1 MQKYTFS
8 PKSENEIDIKIC
20 NKKNEIQRLQEEIKL
35 LELER
40 TKLGNEYI
48 GKAFELNDSDEY
60 VYVTGYTSFDNALY
74 GIILRDFIGSVEIYN
89 DAIVELRE
97 ITKEIPLEN
106 FRRISKNRLNWNVL
120 KKIIEGIK

>member
-1 MQKYTFS
+1 MQSNTFS
-8 PKSENEIDIKIC
+8 PKSENEIYIKIC

-40 TKLGNEYI
+40 TKLSNEYI

-97 ITKEIPLEN
+97 ITKEIPLEK
-106 FRRISKNRLNWNVL
+106 FRRILKNRLNWDVL
-120 KKIIEGIK
+120 KEIIEGIK

>member
-8 PKSENEIDIKIC
+8 PGSENEIDIKIC
-20 NKKNEIQRLQEEIKL
+20 NKKNEIQRLQEEVKL
-35 LELER
+35 LELEK
-40 TKLGNEYI
+40 TKLSNEYI

-97 ITKEIPLEN
+97 ITKEIPLEK
-106 FRRISKNRLNWNVL
+106 FRRILKNRLNWDKL
-120 KKIIEGIK
+120 KEIMEDN

>member
-60 VYVTGYTSFDNALY
+60 VYVTGYTSFDNTLY

-97 ITKEIPLEN
+97 ITKEIPLEK
-106 FRRISKNRLNWNVL
+106 FRRILKNRLNWNVL
-120 KKIIEGIK
+120 KEIIEGIK

>member
-60 VYVTGYTSFDNALY
+60 VYVTGYTSFDNSLY

-97 ITKEIPLEN
+97 ITKEIPLEK
-106 FRRISKNRLNWNVL
+106 FRRILKNRLNWDVL
-120 KKIIEGIK
+120 KEIIEGIK

>member
-48 GKAFELNDSDEY
+48 GKAFELNDSGEY

-74 GIILRDFIGSVEIYN
+74 GIILRDFIDSVEIYN

-106 FRRISKNRLNWNVL
+106 FRRILKNRLNWNVL